1 MAPETGDTFG
11 QITPAGKSGTGTG
24 VPTWEVGYL
33 TPKEAFIGLV
43 QTRKANPTWL
53 LQQTKNAPVTGNRN
67 AGGQEWELRD
77 TGKGERSMVLNHRG
91 TTVVLSGSAQLDEF
105 SVLAA
110 AVVKSLDSNPAVT
123 VSPSP
128 APSRKVGAV
137 ATYLTPALA
146 WRRLREG
153 NERFVNGES
162 SHPNQDASRRSSL
175 VENQHPFAVIFGCS
189 DSRLAAEIIF
199 DLGLGD
205 AFVVRTAGQ
214 VIDDAVLGS
223 LEYSISVLGVP
234 LIVVLGHD
242 SCGAVSAT
250 KSAVETGQMPVGFMR
265 DLVERITPSV
275 LTSLRNGETEV
286 NDMVVEHVKQTSQR
300 LVDSS
305 RVISDSIETGR
316 AAVIGLAYSSRRA
329 GRTSFPESASS
340 KPAGAPGR
348 GPVASVHGFR
358 CGP

>member
-1 MAPETGDTFG
+1 M
-11 QITPAGKSGTGTG
+11 
-24 VPTWEVGYL
+24 
-33 TPKEAFIGLV
+33 
-43 QTRKANPTWL
+43 
-53 LQQTKNAPVTGNRN
+53 
-67 AGGQEWELRD
+67 
-77 TGKGERSMVLNHRG
+77 
-91 TTVVLSGSAQLDEF
+91 
-105 SVLAA
+105 
-110 AVVKSLDSNPAVT
+110 
-123 VSPSP
+123 
-128 APSRKVGAV
+128 

-146 WRRLREG
+146 WRRMREG
-153 NERFVNGES
+153 NERFVAGES
-162 SHPNQDASRRSSL
+162 SHPNQDAPRRSSL
-175 VENQHPFAVIFGCS
+175 VENQNPFAVIFGCS

-250 KSAVETGQMPVGFMR
+250 KSAVDTGNMPVGFIR

-275 LTSLRNGETEV
+275 LTSMRNGEHEV

-305 RVISDSIETGR
+305 RVISTAIENGR
-316 AAVIGLAYSSRRA
+316 AAVIGLSYSLAEGRA
-329 GRTSFPESASS
+329 NVVSGI
-340 KPAGAPGR
+340 GD
-348 GPVASVHGFR
+348 V
-358 CGP
+358 